1 VSAGRGRRRS
11 AATEERPAS
20 LRLWPPPEGFGL
32 AGATAFL
39 LFSAHLA
46 YGALLAEPALIATAA
61 AALLLLGALATPR
74 LRKDLLR
81 VRGLLAPAV
90 LFLLVLAV
98 GVLSMTP
105 FAPGGAHPVWSYVG
119 LSPGAAT
126 IDRSATLLELVKLMG
141 LGCLFLVGAATGA
154 SDERAKTAVNLLIL
168 LAAALG
174 LWAFFGFVTGGLY
187 QSQKGRLEAS
197 FFNPNTAG
205 TFFAAMVIVTLG
217 PLMRRLRG
225 VRLSRAVQVAT
236 AHWAALLILVAC
248 LLMTA
253 SRGAALATG
262 AALGGLILLMLFS
275 GKIAWSRATF
285 GVLAG
290 LLAAAVL
297 LFLFGERLVARFEG
311 VEESAVSRGE
321 LFALHW
327 QAFLASPWM
336 GYGLGTFDIVHR
348 TLLDASSTESLW
360 RIRAT
365 HNVYIQWLEEAGLIG
380 ALPMFGAITAV
391 LAITAVRG
399 LGRSRMTHILFA
411 LMASNIVFLVHG
423 FSDFAL
429 QTPSMALFWSYLLGL
444 QFALSQGTRR

>member
-1 VSAGRGRRRS
+1 M
-11 AATEERPAS
+11 
-20 LRLWPPPEGFGL
+20 
-32 AGATAFL
+32 
-39 LFSAHLA
+39 
-46 YGALLAEPALIATAA
+46 
-61 AALLLLGALATPR
+61 LLGVLAAPR

-81 VRGLLAPAV
+81 VRGLLIPAV
-90 LFLLVLAV
+90 LFLLVLAA

-119 LSPGAAT
+119 LQPGAAT

-141 LGCLFLVGAATGA
+141 LACLFLVGVAAGA
-154 SDERAKTAVNLLIL
+154 SDERAKTAVNLLVL
-168 LAAALG
+168 VAAALG

-187 QSQKGRLEAS
+187 QSQRGRLEAN
-197 FFNPNTAG
+197 FLNPNTAG

-217 PLMRRLRG
+217 PLLRRLRG
-225 VRLSRAVQVAT
+225 ARLGRAVQVAT
-236 AHWAALLILVAC
+236 GHWAALLILVVC

-262 AALGGLILLMLFS
+262 AGLGTLILLMLFS

-297 LFLFGERLVARFEG
+297 LFLFGEQLVARFEG
-311 VEESAVSRGE
+311 VGESAVSRGE

-327 QAFLASPWM
+327 KAFLASPWM
-336 GYGLGTFDIVHR
+336 GYGLGAFDIIHR
-348 TLLDASSTESLW
+348 TLLDASSTDSLW

-365 HNVYIQWLEEAGLIG
+365 HNVYIQWLEEAGLVG
-380 ALPMFGAITAV
+380 ALPMFGAIAAV
-391 LAITAVRG
+391 LVITTVRG
-399 LGRSRMTHILFA
+399 LARSRMTHLLFA
-411 LMASNIVFLVHG
+411 LMAANLVFLVHG

-429 QTPSMALFWSYLLGL
+429 QTPSMALLWSYLLGL
-444 QFALSQGTRR
+444 QFALSQGSRR